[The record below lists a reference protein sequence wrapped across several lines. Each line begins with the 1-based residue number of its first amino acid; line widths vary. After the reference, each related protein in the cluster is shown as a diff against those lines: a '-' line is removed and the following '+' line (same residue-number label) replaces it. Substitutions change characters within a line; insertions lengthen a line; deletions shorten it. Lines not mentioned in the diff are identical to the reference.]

1 MLIAHRYNSYI
12 VFPHRRF
19 LMPFADTSTGAKL
32 HYVEYNP
39 QVGGAPVI
47 AIHGLMGTAERH
59 LGHVMR
65 WLADE
70 GFRVIGL
77 TLRGYG
83 ESSPKPRDFP
93 LNFYHRD
100 ADDVLAFM
108 TALNLPK

>member
-1 MLIAHRYNSYI
+1 
-12 VFPHRRF
+12 
-19 LMPFADTSTGAKL
+19 MPVMDTATGAKL

-39 QVGGAPVI
+39 QAGGAPVI
-47 AIHGLMGTAERH
+47 AIHGLMGTAEKH

-65 WLADE
+65 WLAGE
-70 GFRVIGL
+70 GYHVIGL

-83 ESSPKPRDFP
+83 ESYPKPRDYP

-108 TALNLPK
+108 DAMKLPKAHLMGYSDGGETVMVAA